1 MGNTITIE
9 LMPSPTTT
17 TSTTTTTTMTTT
29 SSSTN
34 EMEIIDENTVQ
45 QAATDIDYDYYDDDI
60 FDSYPTDP
68 SMSSDPEFTHPELEN
83 IPFFTGKIPFPP
95 TTQEP
100 IRVQSVDDNL
110 VVHKSDKTQME
121 IEEANWKKNQNEV
134 FPKDAPYTQSAS
146 KTVNSVSFCV
156 LLSIIWLQLAN

>member
-1 MGNTITIE
+1 MFYSHGFF
-9 LMPSPTTT
+9 LLFL
-17 TSTTTTTTMTTT
+17 
-29 SSSTN
+29 
-34 EMEIIDENTVQ
+34 DYEN
-45 QAATDIDYDYYDDDI
+45 YDYYDDDI

-156 LLSIIWLQLAN
+156 LLSIIWLQLANWLVCMCCAIVIIPERGWSLSIKNKSIRTHSVISS